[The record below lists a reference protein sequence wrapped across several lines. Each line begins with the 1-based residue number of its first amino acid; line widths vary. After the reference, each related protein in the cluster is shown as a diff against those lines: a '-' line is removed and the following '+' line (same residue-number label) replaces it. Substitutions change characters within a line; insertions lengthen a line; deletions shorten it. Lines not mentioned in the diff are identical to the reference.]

1 MQYKT
6 LLSRWHTDAETGFRL
21 RHVRSNTEHFKPHD
35 HDYYEIFL
43 VLRGSA
49 SHLVGEE
56 RITACEG
63 DLILVRDFDIHDYAD
78 CSAEGFEFLNLA
90 FTKENLDAV
99 VNFLDCHAA
108 MQRLMSAPLPPV
120 CKLSEEETERLHLK
134 LATLLTAEPSTAHAR
149 RMLADI
155 MIDFFIF
162 DEKVSDEIPYW
173 LKNAYEKMR
182 APKNFLQG
190 TQRFFEL
197 CDRTREHATRALS
210 LHYGVTPSEYVAGL
224 KLSYAEGL
232 LHNSNLSVS
241 EIAYRS
247 GFNNLSSFY
256 TRFYKKH
263 GTSPKEYRKESAS

>member
-6 LLSRWHTDAETGFRL
+6 LLGRWHTDSETGFRL
-21 RHVRSNTEHFKPHD
+21 RHVKSNTEHFKPHD

-63 DLILVRDFDIHDYAD
+63 DLIFVRDFDIHDYAD

-108 MQRLMSAPLPPV
+108 TQRLLSSPTPPV

-134 LATLLTAEPSTAHAR
+134 LASLLTTGPSVAHAR
-149 RMLADI
+149 RILADI
-155 MIDFFIF
+155 LIDFFIS
-162 DEKVSDEIPYW
+162 DEKVDVTAPYW

-190 TQRFFEL
+190 TSRFFEL

-210 LHYGVTPSEYVAGL
+210 LYYGVTPSEYVSGL

-232 LHNSNLSVS
+232 LRNSNLSVS

-256 TRFYKKH
+256 SRFCKKH
-263 GTSPKEYRKESAS
+263 GVSPKDYRKESAT

>member
-6 LLSRWHTDAETGFRL
+6 LLSRWHTDGDTGFRL
-21 RHVRSNTEHFKPHD
+21 RHVRSNTEHFKLHD

-63 DLILVRDFDIHDYAD
+63 DLIFVRDFDIHDYAD
-78 CSAEGFEFLNLA
+78 CSSEGFEFLNLA
-90 FTKENLDAV
+90 FTRENLDAV
-99 VNFLDCHAA
+99 VNFLDCHAT
-108 MQRLMSAPLPPV
+108 MQRLVSAPLPPV
-120 CKLSEEETERLHLK
+120 RRLSEEETERLHLK
-134 LATLLTAEPSTAHAR
+134 LASLLTSKASTAHAR
-149 RMLADI
+149 RILADI
-155 MIDFFIF
+155 LIDFFI
-162 DEKVSDEIPYW
+162 SDAKEDTAIPYW

-182 APKNFLQG
+182 APKNFLLG
-190 TQRFFEL
+190 TPRFFEL

-232 LHNSNLSVS
+232 LRNSTLTVS

-263 GTSPKEYRKESAS
+263 GTSPKDYRKES